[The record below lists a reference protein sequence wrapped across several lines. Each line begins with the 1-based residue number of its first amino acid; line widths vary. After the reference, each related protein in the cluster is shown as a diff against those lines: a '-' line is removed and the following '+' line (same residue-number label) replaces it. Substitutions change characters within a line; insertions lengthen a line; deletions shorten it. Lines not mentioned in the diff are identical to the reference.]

1 MFFKKLAPHLLR
13 GQAGERRAA
22 AYLKAQGLSIV
33 ANNIRS
39 RYGEIDLIARDGAVL
54 VFVEVRS
61 RRAGSQVSAA
71 ASITPGKQAKSAKPR
86 LLIYS
91 NTTRSRP
98 IAALMPFALTA
109 RKSRGSKEF
118 SEILAGAGA
127 ICYGTN
133 RPLTQA
139 KRSG

>member
-1 MFFKKLAPHLLR
+1 MFLKKLAPHLLR

-39 RYGEIDLIARDGAVL
+39 RYGEIDLIVRDGAVL

-71 ASITPGKQAKSAKPR
+71 ASITPAKQAKIRK
-86 LLIYS
+86 
-91 NTTRSRP
+91 T
-98 IAALMPFALTA
+98 ALAYLQQHHPQPPDCRFD
-109 RKSRGSKEF
+109 
-118 SEILAGAGA
+118 A
-127 ICYGTN
+127 ICIDGTQITW
-133 RPLTQA
+133 L
-139 KRSG
+139 KGIF

>member
-61 RRAGSQVSAA
+61 RRIA
-71 ASITPGKQAKSAKPR
+71 AS
-86 LLIYS
+86 
-91 NTTRSRP
+91 
-98 IAALMPFALTA
+98 MPSALTA
-109 RKSRGSKEF
+109 RKSPGSKAF
-118 SEILAGAGA
+118 SERLAGAGA

>member
-22 AYLKAQGLSIV
+22 AYLKAQGLTIV

-61 RRAGSQVSAA
+61 VTEQNFLHFLAETSALARAPRGAFICASANVFFH
-71 ASITPGKQAKSAKPR
+71 GV
-86 LLIYS
+86 
-91 NTTRSRP
+91 
-98 IAALMPFALTA
+98 
-109 RKSRGSKEF
+109 
-118 SEILAGAGA
+118 ILG
-127 ICYGTN
+127 
-133 RPLTQA
+133 
-139 KRSG
+139 